1 MARLCLNL
9 TFDEAFES
17 YSESWLKN
25 CLLFEG
31 VLREDFADTS
41 DLRIVDF
48 VSGGRRYKA
57 YELDRMGASC
67 KGWVRY
73 YPYVPMMGV
82 KDVKADK
89 ELVRKIRLVV
99 DKGASIAD
107 TAYYF
112 NVPYDTVVSIKVR
125 KGAFESV

>member
-9 TFDEAFES
+9 TFDEAFLS
-17 YSESWLKN
+17 YKESWIKN
-25 CLLFEG
+25 CLYFEG
-31 VLREDFADTS
+31 VLRDDFADTS
-41 DLRIVDF
+41 DLRVINS
-48 VSGGRRYKA
+48 VSGGRRYEV
-57 YELDRMGASC
+57 YELERRGASC

-73 YPYVPMMGV
+73 YPYVPMMAT

-99 DKGASIAD
+99 DKGASIPD

-112 NVPYDTVVSIKVR
+112 NVPYDTIVR
-125 KGAFESV
+125 IQRKEGAFKGV

>member
-9 TFDEAFES
+9 TFDEAFVS
-17 YSESWLKN
+17 YKESWIKN
-25 CLLFEG
+25 CLFFEG
-31 VLREDFADTS
+31 VMREDFADTS

-57 YELDRMGASC
+57 YKLERRGASC

-73 YPYVPMMGV
+73 YPYVPMMAT
-82 KDVKADK
+82 KDIKADK

-99 DKGASIAD
+99 DKGVSIAD

-112 NVPYDTVVSIKVR
+112 NVPYDTIVRIKRR
-125 KGAFESV
+125 KGAFKGV